1 MDRRILL
8 SHGAG
13 GREMAALI
21 DEVFL
26 ARYGVPTGLRDDSAV
41 LKLGSHRL
49 AFTTDS
55 FVVDPLFFPGGDIG
69 RLAVAGTVNDLL
81 TAAARPLVLSASFI
95 LEEGLEIDDI
105 AGPSPSPWRQTAAE
119 ARVAIVTGDTKVVP
133 KGSADKVFI
142 TTAGVGLVLRPGV
155 SGAAAR
161 PGDEIILTG
170 SVGDHGTAVMLAR
183 EKLLDGEAIAS
194 DAAPLTGLVL
204 NLLEARPPPSTPCG
218 TPPGAA
224 SPAALN
230 EIARQSQVCHGN
242 HRDPGAG
249 ETRGGRGLRGPGPGR
264 LPGGQRRQDAHH
276 RGPGGRRQD
285 ALFIIRAAPTARRPG
300 SSARS
305 ALPAGPGAPCAPA
318 SAPPASWTP
327 PPATCCPGFV
337 RICGGRAR
345 EQWLP
350 APSLTAPLPTLL
362 VCDAAASP
370 GPASQVIKT

>member
-1 MDRRILL
+1 MSRILL

-26 ARYGVPTGLRDDSAV
+26 ARYGDPNRVGDDSATV
-41 LKLGSHRL
+41 LVGAHQL

-95 LEEGLEIDDI
+95 LEEGLEISILQAI
-105 AGPSPSPWRQTAAE
+105 AASMQETAAE
-119 ARVAIVTGDTKVVP
+119 AGVTIVTGDTKVVP

-155 SGAAAR
+155 SGAAAQ

-194 DAAPLTGLVL
+194 DAAPLSGLVL
-204 NLLEARPPPSTPCG
+204 NLLEEGCQIHTMRDPTRGGIA
-218 TPPGAA
+218 
-224 SPAALN
+224 AALN
-230 EIARQSQVCHGN
+230 EIARQSQVSMEIHESRVPVQPAVAAACE
-242 HRDPGAG
+242 AL
-249 ETRGGRGLRGPGPGR
+249 GLDVFKVANEGKMLIIVAPE
-264 LPGGQRRQDAHH
+264 DAAK
-276 RGPGGRRQD
+276 
-285 ALFIIRAAPTARRPG
+285 ALFIIRRSPYGETARVIG
-300 SSARS
+300 KVGEA
-305 ALPAGPGAPCAPA
+305 PAGRVQVRTVIGTARILD
-318 SAPPASWTP
+318 PPSGDLLP
-327 PPATCCPGFV
+327 
-337 RICGGRAR
+337 RIC
-345 EQWLP
+345 
-350 APSLTAPLPTLL
+350 
-362 VCDAAASP
+362 
-370 GPASQVIKT
+370 

>member
-1 MDRRILL
+1 MSRILL

-26 ARYGVPTGLRDDSAV
+26 ARYGDPNRVGDDSATV
-41 LKLGSHRL
+41 LLGSHRL

-95 LEEGLEIDDI
+95 LEEGLEIDILQTI
-105 AGPSPSPWRQTAAE
+105 AESMRATAAE
-119 ARVAIVTGDTKVVP
+119 AGVAIVTGDTKVVP

-170 SVGDHGTAVMLAR
+170 TVGDHGAAVLLAR
-183 EKLLDGEAIAS
+183 EKLLDGEAIRS

-204 NLLEARPPPSTPCG
+204 NLLEEGCEIHAMRDPTRGGHRRGLERNRPPV
-218 TPPGAA
+218 PG
-224 SPAALN
+224 
-230 EIARQSQVCHGN
+230 RHGN
-242 HRDPGAG
+242 HRGPGAG
-249 ETRGGRGLRGPGPGR
+249 GAGGGRGLRGPGPGR

-276 RGPGGRRQD
+276 RGPGGRGQSPVHHPPQPLR
-285 ALFIIRAAPTARRPG
+285 RGGPGHRPGERRPP
-300 SSARS
+300 R
-305 ALPAGPGAPCAPA
+305 PGNGQDRHRHH
-318 SAPPASWTP
+318 PP
-327 PPATCCPGFV
+327 
-337 RICGGRAR
+337 
-345 EQWLP
+345 
-350 APSLTAPLPTLL
+350 
-362 VCDAAASP
+362 P
-370 GPASQVIKT
+370 GPAVGRPAAADLLIDI